1 MSNSTI
7 ETDQTV
13 AAAPPSEPPTQPKKP
28 TKTVNKAQAGKKS
41 GKKTKAT
48 AGKKSVNKSSA
59 ERSNKKAEVVAMMK
73 RARGATL
80 EEITSVTGWQRHYAD
95 IGIRRTPSVAS

>member
-1 MSNSTI
+1 MSNTTI
-7 ETDQTV
+7 ETDQPV
-13 AAAPPSEPPTQPKKP
+13 AAASTNEPATRQKKI
-28 TKTVNKAQAGKKS
+28 KIVNKAKAGKKS